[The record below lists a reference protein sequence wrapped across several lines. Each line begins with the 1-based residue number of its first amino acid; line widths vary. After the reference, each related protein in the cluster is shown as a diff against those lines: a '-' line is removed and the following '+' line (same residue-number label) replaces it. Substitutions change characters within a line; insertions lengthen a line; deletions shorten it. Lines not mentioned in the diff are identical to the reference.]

1 MFKQT
6 DPKRSKKVKA
16 GLDKR
21 FSDLGGMAVSKDKKG
36 RPIKD
41 DSAMQ
46 QEMATAGVG
55 EGGYEPYVV
64 YEFEIA

>member
-1 MFKQT
+1 MN
-6 DPKRSKKVKA
+6 R
-16 GLDKR
+16 
-21 FSDLGGMAVSKDKKG
+21 DKKG

-55 EGGYEPYVV
+55 GGEGGYEPYVV
-64 YEFEIA
+64 YEFELS